1 MHGLSLGNK
10 EKVEEFETEVSK
22 LPFGYANFE
31 GLLEKQMEMYEMQLN
46 VCCGQRPNY
55 SSLKCKWVVKSH
67 RDSMQ
72 TNVFKEIWPKVARL
86 SKLKGLFFFF
96 GLVYNLNH
104 LDLGKC

>member
-10 EKVEEFETEVSK
+10 YKVEEFETEVNK
-22 LPFGYANFE
+22 LHFGYANFE
-31 GLLEKQMEMYEMQLN
+31 GLLEKQMELN

-86 SKLKGLFFFF
+86 SKLKGLFVCLFVLQFKPF
-96 GLVYNLNH
+96 GPR
-104 LDLGKC
+104 

>member
-1 MHGLSLGNK
+1 MHGLRLGNK
-10 EKVEEFETEVSK
+10 EKVEEFEIEVNK

-67 RDSMQ
+67 GDSMQ
-72 TNVFKEIWPKVARL
+72 TNVFKEIWPQVARL
-86 SKLKGLFFFF
+86 SKLKGLFVCLFVLQFKPF
-96 GLVYNLNH
+96 GPR
-104 LDLGKC
+104 